1 MPRYGRDRG
10 RLETDQTQA
19 LSHPVRLSIL
29 DLFTKDRRRSLAAE
43 DLLADLIEIDRDAF
57 EKFKPAQIA
66 YHRARLQD
74 VHLIPAG

>member
-1 MPRYGRDRG
+1 
-10 RLETDQTQA
+10 L
-19 LSHPVRLSIL
+19 IL

-57 EKFKPAQIA
+57 EKFKPGQIA